1 MMPASPARPGPG
13 DCGRSGGMRTGPH
26 LVHRATKAT
35 VSLIA
40 GVALIVL
47 IVVAAQGRGEDDAAA
62 DDIKQIL
69 DPIAGA
75 ADATEAVALVNGA
88 PISKYRLEGTIATSG
103 ESREKVLD
111 ALIEYELLYQEGVRL
126 GLEATDDAVEKAIG
140 QTRET
145 ASPALVE
152 AAIELAR
159 EQGITMDE
167 ETYWSH
173 PLTIEATRKS
183 FAVGAAREALL
194 AGVEP
199 QRRDEV
205 LAERLALLRS
215 AADVEIREP

>member
-1 MMPASPARPGPG
+1 MAAAA
-13 DCGRSGGMRTGPH
+13 
-26 LVHRATKAT
+26 LVA
-35 VSLIA
+35 V
-40 GVALIVL
+40 VALIVL
-47 IVVAAQGRGEDDAAA
+47 VVVVAQGRGEDDATA
-62 DDIKQIL
+62 DDISQVL

-75 ADATEAVALVNGA
+75 ADATDAVALVNGA

-126 GLEATDDAVEKAIG
+126 GLQATDDAVEKAIA

-145 ASPALVE
+145 ASPSIVE

-183 FAVGAAREALL
+183 LTVGAAREALL

-199 QRRDEV
+199 QRRDEA

-215 AADVEIREP
+215 AADIEIREP

>member
-1 MMPASPARPGPG
+1 MAAFLKLVWDTSRAMVVR
-13 DCGRSGGMRTGPH
+13 MRIDFTQ
-26 LVHRATKAT
+26 RTTK
-35 VSLIA
+35 IA
-40 GVALIVL
+40 LGVLALIGALLL
-47 IVVAAQGRGEDDAAA
+47 IPLMAQGRGEDDAAA

-75 ADATEAVALVNGA
+75 ADATNAVALVNGA

-126 GLEATDDAVEKAIG
+126 GLEATDDAVEKAIA

-183 FAVGAAREALL
+183 LTVGAAREALL

-199 QRRDEV
+199 QRRDE
-205 LAERLALLRS
+205 ALTGKLGALRA
-215 AADVEIREP
+215 AADIEIREP

>member
-1 MMPASPARPGPG
+1 M
-13 DCGRSGGMRTGPH
+13 RSALTRRTVLTLAATIAVGVP
-26 LVHRATKAT
+26 LVAG
-35 VSLIA
+35 SLA
-40 GVALIVL
+40 VL
-47 IVVAAQGRGEDDAAA
+47 NRGEDDAAA

-75 ADATEAVALVNGA
+75 ADATDAVALVNGA

-126 GLEATDDAVEKAIG
+126 GLEATDDAVEKAIA

-183 FAVGAAREALL
+183 LTVGAAREALL

-199 QRRDEV
+199 QRRDE
-205 LAERLALLRS
+205 ALTGKLGALRA
-215 AADVEIREP
+215 AADIEIREP

>member
-1 MMPASPARPGPG
+1 
-13 DCGRSGGMRTGPH
+13 MRTRLH
-26 LVHRATKAT
+26 LTRRTTMATAAL
-35 VSLIA
+35 VA
-40 GVALIVL
+40 VVALIVL
-47 IVVAAQGRGEDDAAA
+47 VVVVAQGRGEDDAAA

-75 ADATEAVALVNGA
+75 ADATDAVALVNGA
-88 PISKYRLEGTIATSG
+88 PISKYRLEGTVATSG
-103 ESREKVLD
+103 ESRDKVLD

-126 GLEATDDAVEKAIG
+126 GLQATDDAVEKAIA

-145 ASPALVE
+145 ASPSIVE

-183 FAVGAAREALL
+183 LTVGAAREALL

-199 QRRDEV
+199 RRRDEA

-215 AADVEIREP
+215 AADIEIREP

>member
-1 MMPASPARPGPG
+1 
-13 DCGRSGGMRTGPH
+13 MRTGPH

>member
-1 MMPASPARPGPG
+1 
-13 DCGRSGGMRTGPH
+13 MRTGPH

-199 QRRDEV
+199 QRRDEL

>member
-1 MMPASPARPGPG
+1 M
-13 DCGRSGGMRTGPH
+13 RSALTRRTVLTLAATIAVGVP
-26 LVHRATKAT
+26 LVAG
-35 VSLIA
+35 SLA
-40 GVALIVL
+40 VL
-47 IVVAAQGRGEDDAAA
+47 NRGEDDAAA
-62 DDIKQIL
+62 DEIKQIL

-75 ADATEAVALVNGA
+75 ADATDAVALVNGA

-111 ALIEYELLYQEGVRL
+111 ALIEHELLHQEGVRL
-126 GLEATDDAVEKAIG
+126 GLEATDDAVEKAIA

-183 FAVGAAREALL
+183 LTVGAAREALL

-205 LAERLALLRS
+205 LAGKVQELR
-215 AADVEIREP
+215 ATAEIDIRAP

>member
-1 MMPASPARPGPG
+1 M
-13 DCGRSGGMRTGPH
+13 RSALTRRTVLTLAATIAVGVP
-26 LVHRATKAT
+26 LVAG
-35 VSLIA
+35 SLA
-40 GVALIVL
+40 VL
-47 IVVAAQGRGEDDAAA
+47 NRGEDDAAA

-75 ADATEAVALVNGA
+75 ADATDAVALVNGA

-111 ALIEYELLYQEGVRL
+111 ALIEHELLHQEGVRL
-126 GLEATDDAVEKAIG
+126 GLEATDDAVEKAIA

-159 EQGITMDE
+159 EQGIEMDE

-183 FAVGAAREALL
+183 LTVGAAREALL

-205 LAERLALLRS
+205 LAGKVQELR
-215 AADVEIREP
+215 ATAEIDIRAP

>member
-1 MMPASPARPGPG
+1 M
-13 DCGRSGGMRTGPH
+13 RSGLHLTRRTAMAAAA
-26 LVHRATKAT
+26 LVA
-35 VSLIA
+35 V
-40 GVALIVL
+40 VALIVL
-47 IVVAAQGRGEDDAAA
+47 VVVVAQGRGEDDATA
-62 DDIKQIL
+62 DDISQVL

-75 ADATEAVALVNGA
+75 ADATDAVALVNGA

-126 GLEATDDAVEKAIG
+126 GLQATDEAVEKAIA

-145 ASPALVE
+145 ASPSIVE

-167 ETYWSH
+167 ETHWSH

-183 FAVGAAREALL
+183 LTVGAAREALL

-199 QRRDEV
+199 QRRDEA
-205 LAERLALLRS
+205 LAGKLGALRA
-215 AADVEIREP
+215 AADIEVREP

>member
-1 MMPASPARPGPG
+1 MTR
-13 DCGRSGGMRTGPH
+13 RTVLTLAATIAVGVP
-26 LVHRATKAT
+26 LVAG
-35 VSLIA
+35 SLA
-40 GVALIVL
+40 VL
-47 IVVAAQGRGEDDAAA
+47 NRGEDDAAA

-75 ADATEAVALVNGA
+75 ADATDAVALVNGA

-111 ALIEYELLYQEGVRL
+111 ALIEHELLHQEGVRL
-126 GLEATDDAVEKAIG
+126 GLEATDDAVEKAIA

-183 FAVGAAREALL
+183 LTVGAAREALL

-205 LAERLALLRS
+205 LAGKVQELR
-215 AADVEIREP
+215 ATAEIDIRAP

>member
-1 MMPASPARPGPG
+1 MAAFLKLVWDTSRAMVVR
-13 DCGRSGGMRTGPH
+13 MRIDFTQ
-26 LVHRATKAT
+26 RTTK
-35 VSLIA
+35 IA
-40 GVALIVL
+40 LGVLALIGALLL
-47 IVVAAQGRGEDDAAA
+47 IPLMAQGRGEDDAAA

-75 ADATEAVALVNGA
+75 ADATDAVALVNGA

-126 GLEATDDAVEKAIG
+126 GLEATDDAVEKAIA

-183 FAVGAAREALL
+183 LTVGAAREALL

-199 QRRDEV
+199 QRRDEA
-205 LAERLALLRS
+205 LAGKLGALRA
-215 AADVEIREP
+215 AADIEIREP

>member
-1 MMPASPARPGPG
+1 M
-13 DCGRSGGMRTGPH
+13 RSALTRRTVLTLAATIAVGVP
-26 LVHRATKAT
+26 LVAG
-35 VSLIA
+35 SLA
-40 GVALIVL
+40 VL
-47 IVVAAQGRGEDDAAA
+47 NRGEDDAAA
-62 DDIKQIL
+62 DEIKQIL

-75 ADATEAVALVNGA
+75 ADATDAVALVNGA

-126 GLEATDDAVEKAIG
+126 GLEATDDAVEKAIA

-183 FAVGAAREALL
+183 LTVGAAREALL

-205 LAERLALLRS
+205 LAGKVQELR
-215 AADVEIREP
+215 ATAEIDIRAP

>member
-1 MMPASPARPGPG
+1 
-13 DCGRSGGMRTGPH
+13 MRTGPH

-47 IVVAAQGRGEDDAAA
+47 VVVAAQGRGEDDAAA

>member
-1 MMPASPARPGPG
+1 
-13 DCGRSGGMRTGPH
+13 MRTGFH
-26 LVHRATKAT
+26 LTRRTTMATAALGA
-35 VSLIA
+35 VI
-40 GVALIVL
+40 ALIVL
-47 IVVAAQGRGEDDAAA
+47 VVVVAQGRGEDDAAA

-75 ADATEAVALVNGA
+75 ADGTDAVALVNGA
-88 PISKYRLEGTIATSG
+88 PISKYRLEGTSATSG

-126 GLEATDDAVEKAIG
+126 GLQATDHAVEKAIA

-145 ASPALVE
+145 ASPALVQ

-183 FAVGAAREALL
+183 LTVGAAREALL

-199 QRRDEV
+199 PRRDET

-215 AADVEIREP
+215 AADIEIREP

>member
-1 MMPASPARPGPG
+1 M
-13 DCGRSGGMRTGPH
+13 RSGLHLTRRTAMAAAA
-26 LVHRATKAT
+26 LVA
-35 VSLIA
+35 V
-40 GVALIVL
+40 VALIVL
-47 IVVAAQGRGEDDAAA
+47 VVVVAQGRGEDDATA
-62 DDIKQIL
+62 DDISQVL

-75 ADATEAVALVNGA
+75 ADATDAVALVNGA

-126 GLEATDDAVEKAIG
+126 GLQATDDAVEKAIA

-145 ASPALVE
+145 ASPSIVE

-183 FAVGAAREALL
+183 LTVGAAREALL

-199 QRRDEV
+199 QRRDEA

-215 AADVEIREP
+215 AADIEIREP

>member
-1 MMPASPARPGPG
+1 M
-13 DCGRSGGMRTGPH
+13 RSALTRRTVLTLAATIAVGVP
-26 LVHRATKAT
+26 LVAG
-35 VSLIA
+35 SLA
-40 GVALIVL
+40 VL
-47 IVVAAQGRGEDDAAA
+47 NRGEDDAAA

-75 ADATEAVALVNGA
+75 ADATDAVALVNGA

-111 ALIEYELLYQEGVRL
+111 ALIEHELLHQEGVRL
-126 GLEATDDAVEKAIG
+126 GLEATDDAVEKAIA

-183 FAVGAAREALL
+183 LTVGAAREALL

-205 LAERLALLRS
+205 LAGKVQELR
-215 AADVEIREP
+215 ATAEIDIRAP